1 MAHGAFARD
10 LALGP
15 PAKMRF
21 LWSFASLLAFVVEAW
36 LVLVASGYAALGGL
50 LVGFALTM
58 RWRADVHADRIAG
71 LIYSPAGH
79 WYCQCKQGARI
90 ELNACK
96 TLVLPHA
103 VFASFRC
110 GATSGFGLAL
120 TRAAAGAEDF
130 RRLRV
135 RLRHVA
141 PADNRRN

>member
-10 LALGP
+10 LVLGP

-21 LWSFASLLAFVVEAW
+21 LWSAALLLAFVVEAW
-36 LVLVASGYAALGGL
+36 LLLVASGYAAVGVLFI
-50 LVGFALTM
+50 GFAVTM
-58 RWRADVHADRIAG
+58 RWRSNVHADRIAG

-79 WYCQCKQGARI
+79 WYCQCNQGAHI

-103 VFASFRC
+103 VFAGFRC
-110 GATSGFGLAL
+110 GATSEFGLAL
-120 TRAAAGAEDF
+120 TRVAAGADDF

-135 RLRHVA
+135 RLRHEA
-141 PADNRRN
+141 PAGNRRN

>member
-10 LALGP
+10 LVLGP

-21 LWSFASLLAFVVEAW
+21 LWSAALLLAFVVEAW
-36 LVLVASGYAALGGL
+36 LLLVASGYATVGVL
-50 LVGFALTM
+50 LIGFAVTM
-58 RWRADVHADRIAG
+58 RWRAGVHADRIAG

-79 WYCQCKQGARI
+79 WYCQCNQGARI

-120 TRAAAGAEDF
+120 TQAAAGADDF

-135 RLRHVA
+135 RLRHEA
-141 PADNRRN
+141 PAGNRRN